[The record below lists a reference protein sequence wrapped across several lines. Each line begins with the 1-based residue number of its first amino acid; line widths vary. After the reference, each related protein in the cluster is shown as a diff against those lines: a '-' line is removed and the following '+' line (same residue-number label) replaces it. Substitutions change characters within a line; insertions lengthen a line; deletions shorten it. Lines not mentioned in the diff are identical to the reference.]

1 MAMELKAMVE
11 KAVDRLMDDPALLKQ
26 FKTQPVKTL
35 ETVLAVDLPDQMT
48 EQVIKAVQAK
58 LKLEALDDVMDK
70 VDPELVAGALGKLKK
85 LF

>member
-1 MAMELKAMVE
+1 MAMDLKAMAE
-11 KAVDRLMDDPALLKQ
+11 KAVDRLMADPALLKQ

-48 EQVIKAVQAK
+48 EQVVKAVQAK
-58 LKLEALDDVMDK
+58 VNLEKLDDVVEK
-70 VDPELVAGALGKLKK
+70 IDPGLVSDALGKLKK